1 MKPFEP
7 VTETPSDAEASEP
20 GEDLDWSETSDLVEK
35 VEGLFQ
41 VLGKALRAHQL
52 YDENNPVY
60 QRFVSQ
66 LGEAL
71 RTLWGE
77 MDRIPVTVEE
87 KRLLWIGKPVYESE
101 SRTDSLS
108 FLFYKDGI
116 REFTL
121 HKGLEA
127 HELDQFLQVLNR
139 SRDLRPEGDD
149 LLTILWDADLKYLT
163 YSYIDVLAE
172 GLHLDIPSA
181 GDGGFG
187 GFDEIL
193 KTEMG
198 EESLE
203 EGKSSGGGLEGAG
216 VVSAGD
222 FNPTLYA
229 LDPVELEQLQ
239 EEIRLESERDIR
251 GDVLSA
257 LFDRIE
263 EPRFPERQVEIL
275 EIFEILL
282 PNFLSR
288 GLLSPA
294 GAILEEMARLL
305 ASEEALRPKE
315 RMAAE
320 RLLDEVSGAD
330 TLKELIQALEDG
342 SVSPEPT
349 ELASL
354 LRHLRA
360 DSLAPLLRAAEE
372 AEDARIKTIIQDSVR
387 GIGKKYSLAL
397 VDCLETEDP
406 VVVAGALNL
415 VGSLQLKGSASR
427 VAALLSHEVPEVRLA
442 AIRAATDLKMPA
454 AVGALLD
461 ALSDTEREIR
471 IAAAKALGGLRYR
484 PAATHLREAIK
495 SKDLRQAD
503 LSEQIAFFESYGL
516 IEDPEGV
523 RILDGLLNGRGFL
536 GRRESGEI
544 RACAALA
551 LGKMKTE
558 DAIASLEKAANEQD
572 PVVRSA
578 VSRALRGEG

>member
-1 MKPFEP
+1 
-7 VTETPSDAEASEP
+7 VTETPSEAETPDS
-20 GEDLDWSETSDLVEK
+20 GEALDWSESSDLVEK

-66 LGEAL
+66 LAEAL
-71 RTLWGE
+71 QTLWGE
-77 MDRIPVTVEE
+77 MERIPVTVEE
-87 KRLLWIGKPVYESE
+87 KRFLWIGKPVYESE

-108 FLFYKDGI
+108 FLFYKDGV

-121 HKGLEA
+121 HQGLEV
-127 HELDQFLQVLNR
+127 HELDKFLEVLNR

-149 LLTILWDADLKYLT
+149 LLTILWEADLKYFT
-163 YSYIDVLAE
+163 YGYIDVLAE
-172 GLHLDIPSA
+172 GTHLEIPAAEDS
-181 GDGGFG
+181 GFS

-193 KTEMG
+193 QAELG
-198 EESLE
+198 EEALE
-203 EGKSSGGGLEGAG
+203 EGESSGGGLDGAG
-216 VVSAGD
+216 VVSASD

-239 EEIRLESERDIR
+239 REIRLEMERDIR

-257 LFDRIE
+257 LFDRVE
-263 EPRFPERQVEIL
+263 EPRFPERQREIL
-275 EIFEILL
+275 DIFELLL

-288 GLLSPA
+288 GLLSSA
-294 GAILEEMARLL
+294 GATLEEIARLL
-305 ASEEALRPKE
+305 ASEEALRPME

-320 RLLDEVSGAD
+320 KLLDEVSGTD
-330 TLKELIQALEDG
+330 TLRELIQALEDG
-342 SVSPEPT
+342 SISPDPT

-360 DSLAPLLRAAEE
+360 DSLGPLLRAAEE
-372 AEDARIKTIIQDSVR
+372 AEDARIRTIIQDSVG
-387 GIGKKYSLAL
+387 GIAKKYSQAL
-397 VDCLETEDP
+397 MDCLETEDP

-415 VGSLQLKGSASR
+415 VGSLQLRDSASK
-427 VAALLSHEVPEVRLA
+427 VAALLSHEVPGVRLA

-461 ALSDTEREIR
+461 ALSDPEREIR
-471 IAAAKALGGLRYR
+471 IAVAKALGELRYG
-484 PAATHLREAIK
+484 PAAKHLRDAIK
-495 SKDLRQAD
+495 SKALRQAD

-516 IEDPEGV
+516 LKDTEGV
-523 RILDGLLNGRGFL
+523 RLLDGLLNGRGFL

-551 LGKMKTE
+551 LGKMRTE
-558 DAIASLEKAANEQD
+558 DAVAALEKAANSQD

>member
-1 MKPFEP
+1 LSPFEP
-7 VTETPSDAEASEP
+7 VTEPPPDQETSEP
-20 GEDLDWSETSDLVEK
+20 GEAPDWSESSDLVEK
-35 VEGLFQ
+35 IEGLFL

-66 LGEAL
+66 LGESL
-71 RTLWGE
+71 RDLWGE

-108 FLFYKDGI
+108 FLFYKDGV

-121 HKGLEA
+121 HEGLEV
-127 HELDQFLQVLNR
+127 HELDRFLQVLNR

-149 LLTILWDADLKYLT
+149 LLTILWDADLKYFT
-163 YSYIDVLAE
+163 YGYIDILAE
-172 GLHLDIPSA
+172 GMNLDIPSA
-181 GDGGFG
+181 GDGGLG
-187 GFDEIL
+187 SFDEIL
-193 KTEMG
+193 RAEVG
-198 EESLE
+198 EEYGSA
-203 EGKSSGGGLEGAG
+203 EGGSDAPS
-216 VVSAGD
+216 VVSASD

-239 EEIRLESERDIR
+239 KEIRLEMERDIR
-251 GDVLSA
+251 GDVLAA

-263 EPRFPERQVEIL
+263 EQRFPERQGEIL

-294 GAILEEMARLL
+294 GGILEEIARLL
-305 ASEEALRPKE
+305 ASDDALRPKE
-315 RMAAE
+315 RMGAE
-320 RLLDEVSGAD
+320 KVLEEVSGAE

-342 SVSPEPT
+342 SISPDPA

-360 DSLAPLLRAAEE
+360 DSLGPLLRAAEE
-372 AEDARIKTIIQDSVR
+372 AEDSRVKAIIQDSVR
-387 GIGKKYSLAL
+387 GIAKKYSQAL
-397 VDCLETEDP
+397 VDCLGTEDP

-415 VGSLQLKGSASR
+415 VGSLQLKDSASR
-427 VAALLSHEVPEVRLA
+427 VAALLSHDVPEVRLA

-461 ALSDTEREIR
+461 ALSDPEKEIR
-471 IAAAKALGGLRYR
+471 IAAAKALGELRYG
-484 PAATHLREAIK
+484 PAAKHFREAIK
-495 SKDLRQAD
+495 GKELRRAD
-503 LSEQIAFFESYGL
+503 LSEQIAFFESYGMVR
-516 IEDPEGV
+516 DPDGV
-523 RILDGLLNGRGFL
+523 KVLDGLLNGRGFL
-536 GRRESGEI
+536 GRKESGEI

-558 DAIASLEKAANEQD
+558 DAVAALEKAAGEQD